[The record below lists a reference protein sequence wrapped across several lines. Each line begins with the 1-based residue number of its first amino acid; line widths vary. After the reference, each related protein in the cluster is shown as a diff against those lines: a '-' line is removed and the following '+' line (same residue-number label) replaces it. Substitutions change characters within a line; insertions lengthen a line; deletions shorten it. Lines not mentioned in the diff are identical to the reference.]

1 MTVMLLGSFYVLI
14 PFFYFHIPPYIM
26 IKEVK
31 KIEQL
36 GQEFFLYHSTPFNH
50 INAFVFGMLIG
61 YLIKNNPKNDSFG
74 VFKKAI
80 IWVICI
86 GSTIWSYY
94 WLKDLTNIDINFE
107 KSLSESIFV
116 HVNELSDLESLAYT
130 SLFRI
135 FFILGFCCVIFMC
148 CTGRASKSSNKLL
161 LDFTNLKFDF

>member
-14 PFFYFHIPPYIM
+14 PFFYFHVPPYVQ
-26 IKEVK
+26 IKQVKRIGEVA
-31 KIEQL
+31 
-36 GQEFFLYHSTPFNH
+36 FHYHTNPFIH

-107 KSLSESIFV
+107 KPLSQSITINI
-116 HVNELSDLESLAYT
+116 NEPSDLESLLFT
-130 SLFRI
+130 SLQRLFCI
-135 FFILGFCCVIFMC
+135 MGFCCVIFMC
-148 CTGRASKSSNKLL
+148 CTGRASKSLNKLL